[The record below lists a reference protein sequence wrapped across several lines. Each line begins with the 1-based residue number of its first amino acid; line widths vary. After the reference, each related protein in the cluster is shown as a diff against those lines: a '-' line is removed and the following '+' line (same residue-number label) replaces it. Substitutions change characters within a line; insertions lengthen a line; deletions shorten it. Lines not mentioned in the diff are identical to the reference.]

1 MPPSDQQ
8 PDAQAVARAAAGLG
22 RHLTPEQAGTISGYL
37 ALLARFRSKV
47 NLVGP
52 ADWETVLAT
61 LVADSWHV
69 ADFLSGPAGAAV
81 LPPADRPV
89 LGLDFGA
96 GAGLPGIPLRAFF
109 DRGEYVLLEAR
120 EKRAFFLAEAAARLG
135 LSGLSVAEGRVE
147 ATVPPILAAAP
158 AGTFVLCVSR
168 AFAPW
173 PQFLEVCRGL
183 VRRPMAVLTMTGE
196 APAEAEMPQ
205 GFVLAARASYRIGE
219 KTRYLALF
227 ASSMA
232 SM

>member
-147 ATVPPILAAAP
+147 DTVPGIVARHPDA
-158 AGTFVLCVSR
+158 FVLCVSR

-173 PQFLEVCRGL
+173 PQFLALCRRI
-183 VRRPMAVLTMTGE
+183 VRPPFAALTMTGE